1 MTALTDRIAA
11 AICEHRE
18 YFEFDRDSDYPACS
32 CGWEWDGTPF
42 SRHLAAVVAAVV
54 YPRIDT
60 VEQLD
65 ALPRYCVVKDI
76 GGEYWEKLIC
86 SRWDN
91 LSTDGSDGLKLG
103 DFVPLPAVLIWQP
116 EAASDG

>member
-18 YFEFDRDSDYPACS
+18 YFEFDLDSDYPACS

-54 YPRIDT
+54 YPCIDT
-60 VEQLD
+60 VDELD
-65 ALPRYCVVKDI
+65 SLPEDSVINDAHGCTAKKQGDAWWWVRT
-76 GGEYWEKLIC
+76 
-86 SRWDN
+86 
-91 LSTDGSDGLKLG
+91 TDPFEPD
-103 DFVPLPAVLIWQP
+103 LPAIVLWQP
-116 EAASDG
+116 EDSDG